1 MKSIRVPFV
10 EGLTA
15 GGPERA
21 LETLQLRGQ
30 RFDVNEVNWPDA
42 YPYAPICAGFIAR
55 DAKCL
60 AVSFHVSGLD
70 LRAVNLEDNMLQWED
85 STVEFFVQDPSGE
98 AYYNFEMNCIGTI
111 LSAKGAGR
119 RNRTVRSAQEVSSVA
134 RFSTLPREKAEIEG
148 GVHSWSVVELIPYE
162 LIGVDPANVPETL
175 MANFYKCG
183 DLTAHPH
190 FLSWNR
196 IDTPEPDFHCPKFFG
211 KLILK

>member
-10 EGLTA
+10 AGLKE
-15 GGPERA
+15 GGPARA
-21 LETLQLRGQ
+21 METLLLRGQ
-30 RFDVNEVNWPDA
+30 RFDVNEVNWPGA
-42 YPYAPICAGFIAR
+42 YPYAPLCAGFIAR
-55 DAKCL
+55 DDKVL

-70 LRAVNLEDNMLQWED
+70 LRAVNMEDNMHQWED

-111 LSAKGAGR
+111 LSAAGAGR
-119 RNRTVRSAQEVSSVA
+119 SNRTVRPAVSSVE
-134 RFSTLPREKAEIEG
+134 RYSTLPAERVETEG

-162 LIGVDPANVPETL
+162 LIGVDPENVPDAL

-196 IDTPEPDFHCPKFFG
+196 IDTPEPDFHRPEFFG
-211 KLILK
+211 KLILG

>member
-1 MKSIRVPFV
+1 MKSITVPFV
-10 EGLTA
+10 DGLMA

-30 RFDVNEVNWPDA
+30 RFDVNEVNWPGS
-42 YPYAPICAGFIAR
+42 YPYAPVCAGFIAR
-55 DAKCL
+55 DDSGL

-70 LRAVNLEDNMLQWED
+70 LRAVNLKDNMHQWED

-98 AYYNFEMNCIGTI
+98 VYYNFEMNCIGTI
-111 LSAKGAGR
+111 LSAVGAGR
-119 RNRTVRSAQEVSSVA
+119 SNRTVRPAVSSVK
-134 RFSTLPREKAEIEG
+134 RFSTLPKEKIEIEG
-148 GVHSWSVVELIPYE
+148 GIHSWSVVELIPYE
-162 LIGVDPANVPETL
+162 LIGVDPQVVPEFL

-196 IDTPEPDFHCPKFFG
+196 IGTPGPDFHRPEFFG